1 MALAVNESPS
11 SRVYLVELPW
21 QFLSKV
27 QTFVGNLSYL
37 ESDRHQIM
45 RYLFSFY
52 SDSGKIALQSILA
65 HKLRAFLTLIGIIIG
80 VAAVVVVG
88 ASVSGLNTYVTDRVA
103 KLLGANHFMMARM
116 AFQGRMSDEDFE
128 RMNRRNKRLNWDD
141 YEWVKEHCTSCSEV
155 GAEVGGQVDLK
166 QDGIEFPGAIVF
178 GVTSNMA
185 EIEDKTIA
193 DGRFISND
201 EVQRSAYVC
210 VLGSDIKE
218 KFFPNVDPIGLVLK
232 VRGLPMRVVGV
243 EDKRGAFFGDSL
255 DRHIYIPATTHLQIF
270 GRNGLQIHG
279 KAPTRENFQPTIEDA
294 RVTMRN
300 KHRLKG
306 NEEDDFG
313 LVNVEALNN
322 QIDQFTGSIAAVVVP
337 ITLITLVVGGIV
349 VMNIMLVSV
358 TERTFEIGLRK
369 AVGAT
374 RKQILLQFLIESGM
388 LCAFGG
394 VMGLLVAYG
403 VTTLI
408 TVLAGITMTITIGY
422 ILLAIIVSSVIGMIA
437 GIYPAFKAA
446 RLDPIIALTKTT

>member
-1 MALAVNESPS
+1 
-11 SRVYLVELPW
+11 
-21 QFLSKV
+21 
-27 QTFVGNLSYL
+27 
-37 ESDRHQIM
+37 M

-52 SDSGKIALQSILA
+52 ADAARIALQSILA

-88 ASVSGLNTYVTDRVA
+88 ASVSGLNTYVTDKVA
-103 KLLGANHFMMARM
+103 KLLGANHFMIARM
-116 AFQGRMSDEDFE
+116 AFQGHMSDEEFE
-128 RMNRRNKRLNWDD
+128 RANRRNKRLNWDD
-141 YEWVKEHCTSCSEV
+141 YEWMRDHCTSCAEV
-155 GAEVGGQVDLK
+155 GAEVGTQIDLK

-178 GVTSNMA
+178 GVTSNMQ
-185 EIEDKTIA
+185 EIEDKVVA
-193 DGRFISND
+193 DGRFISPD
-201 EVQRSAYVC
+201 EVLRSAYVC
-210 VLGSDIKE
+210 VLGSDIKD
-218 KFFPNVDPIGLVLK
+218 KFFPNGGAVGGTLK
-232 VRGLPMRVVGV
+232 VHGIPMQIVGV
-243 EDKRGAFFGDSL
+243 EESRGAFFGDSL
-255 DRHIYIPATTHLQIF
+255 DRHIYIPATTHLQLF

-279 KAPTRENFQPTIEDA
+279 KAETRENFQPAIEDA
-294 RVTMRN
+294 RITMRN

-306 NEEDDFG
+306 NDEDDFG
-313 LVNVEALNN
+313 LVDVETLNN
-322 QIDQFTGSIAAVVVP
+322 QIDQFTGTIAAVVVP

-374 RKQILLQFLIESGM
+374 RRQVLLQFLIESGM

-394 VMGLLVAYG
+394 VIGLLAAWG

-408 TVLAGITMTITIGY
+408 TALAGITMTITIGY
-422 ILLAIIVSSVIGMIA
+422 ILLALIVSSVIGMIA

>member
-1 MALAVNESPS
+1 
-11 SRVYLVELPW
+11 
-21 QFLSKV
+21 
-27 QTFVGNLSYL
+27 
-37 ESDRHQIM
+37 M
-45 RYLFSFY
+45 RYLY
-52 SDSGKIALQSILA
+52 SVYADAAKIAFQSILA

-103 KLLGANHFMMARM
+103 KLLGANHFMIARM
-116 AFQGRMSDEDFE
+116 AFQGHLSDDEFE
-128 RMNRRNKRLNWDD
+128 RRNRRNKRLNWDD
-141 YEWVKEHCTSCSEV
+141 YEWVKDHCTTCSEV
-155 GAEVGGQVDLK
+155 GVEVGSQVDLK

-178 GVTSNMA
+178 GVTSNMS
-185 EIEDKTIA
+185 EIEDKAIA
-193 DGRFISND
+193 DGRFISPD
-201 EVQRSAYVC
+201 EVQRSALVC
-210 VLGSDIKE
+210 VLGSDIKD
-218 KFFPNVDPIGLVLK
+218 KFFPNIDAIGQTLK

-243 EDKRGAFFGDSL
+243 EDKRGSFFGDSL

-279 KAPTRENFQPTIEDA
+279 KAQTRENFQPVIEDA
-294 RVTMRN
+294 RVAMRN

-306 NEEDDFG
+306 NDEDDFG
-313 LVNVEALNN
+313 LVNVEELNN

-374 RKQILLQFLIESGM
+374 RKQILMQFLIESGM

-394 VMGLLVAYG
+394 VIGLLAAYG
-403 VTTLI
+403 VTRTI
-408 TVLAGITMTITIGY
+408 TALAGITMTITIGY
-422 ILLAIIVSSVIGMIA
+422 ILLALIVSSVVGMIA

>member
-1 MALAVNESPS
+1 
-11 SRVYLVELPW
+11 
-21 QFLSKV
+21 
-27 QTFVGNLSYL
+27 
-37 ESDRHQIM
+37 M

-52 SDSGKIALQSILA
+52 ADAARIAVQSILA

-88 ASVSGLNTYVTDRVA
+88 ASVSGLNTYVTDKVA
-103 KLLGANHFMMARM
+103 KLLGANHFMIARM
-116 AFQGRMSDEDFE
+116 AFQGRMSDDDYE
-128 RMNRRNKRLNWDD
+128 RRNRRNKRLNWDD
-141 YEWVKEHCTSCSEV
+141 YEWVRDHCTACSEV
-155 GAEVGGQVDLK
+155 GVEVGTQTDLK
-166 QDGIEFPGAIVF
+166 QDAIEFPGAIVF

-185 EIEDKTIA
+185 EIEDKTIV
-193 DGRFISND
+193 DGRFISPD
-201 EVQRSAYVC
+201 EVQRSALVC
-210 VLGSDIKE
+210 VLGSDIKD
-218 KFFPNVDPIGLVLK
+218 KFFPNVDPIGQTLK
-232 VRGLPMRVVGV
+232 VRGMPMRVVGV

-279 KAPTRENFQPTIEDA
+279 KAGTRENFQPVIEDA
-294 RVTMRN
+294 RMTMRN

-313 LVNVEALNN
+313 LVDVEALNN

-337 ITLITLVVGGIV
+337 ITLITLIVGGIV

-374 RKQILLQFLIESGM
+374 RKQVLMQFLIESAM

-394 VMGLLVAYG
+394 VMGLLTAWG

-408 TVLAGITMTITIGY
+408 TWLAGITMTITIGY
-422 ILLAIIVSSVIGMIA
+422 ILLAVIVSSVIGMIA

-446 RLDPIIALTKTT
+446 APYTSR